1 MSHPA
6 AAASPTHN
14 AVVHA
19 DAGTG
24 KTWLLT
30 SRIMRLLLDGVA
42 PGAILAITFTRK
54 AAAEIQE
61 RVLRRLLDLAV
72 GDEEVIGQIL
82 ADINAAGDAKTRER
96 ARALYELLLDA
107 DPPLRATTFHAFCQ
121 DILRRFPLEADVP
134 AGFELLED
142 PGELLNSAW
151 RDFDRHI
158 TFSSAD
164 AVTHAAQTLL
174 AVCASPG
181 ALRAA
186 LAEFLA
192 HRSDWWAY
200 VEDHAD
206 PVAHAQS
213 ELARQLAIE
222 RLPPEAW
229 HLPDDLRADFARYA
243 QALARL
249 DGSTAQQRAHAVTT
263 ALAASGDPQVLFRQ
277 LWRALFT
284 QQDKLRA
291 FAASAAMCKR
301 LGEGPT
307 AELVELHRRLGDRLA
322 AIRALEQR
330 RQTYALSCAW
340 YRCGNWLLERY
351 QRLKAESGLLDF
363 ADLEWATYRLL
374 RRSQHAE
381 WVQYKLDQRIDHL
394 LIDEFQDTNPTQWRL
409 VLPLLEEIAAGG
421 SERARSVFLVGD
433 EKQSIYRFRR
443 AEPALFRTA
452 HHWLATHMRAQTF
465 SQHISWRSSPAII
478 AFVNLLFA
486 RRAEPASG
494 ETTEETSGFA
504 IPEFRAHATR
514 HEQRWGR
521 VEVLPLVLAAVA
533 EGDHVTSGL
542 RNPLVAP
549 RLVREDL
556 RHREEGDLI
565 CARLRALIGQIIVED
580 GRPRP
585 LDYGDVVILLRDR
598 AHAQAYEEALRDAA
612 IPYLGI
618 GRGGLREALEVYDV
632 TQLLRLL
639 LAPYDNL
646 ALATVLRSPLCGAT
660 EADLI
665 ALARIEQPE
674 VWYDRLLQLAE
685 REPGIPIART
695 AQMLARWRAL
705 VDRVPVHDLLDRIY
719 FEADVI
725 ARYRAAAP
733 EHLRPRVEANLR
745 RLLELALEVGAG
757 RYPSLARFV
766 QRLESASASDQDVA
780 PATHGNRRVRVMTIH
795 AAKGLEAPVVFLA
808 NAAAD
813 TRARDRGLRTL
824 VEWPV
829 EAPRP
834 HHLHLIGKQEVLD
847 EVSRAALARQRTA
860 EQREETNL
868 LYVAL
873 TRAKQWLFVSGVAP
887 RNERSDTAAR
897 RGWYGFIEERLRAAR
912 DDGHAAA
919 VGMQIEERPASDG
932 DGPSNTFGTL
942 AYGDLPARMAATP
955 PEPAPPP
962 VIDPALTRPFADG
975 IEARAAGHGRPVG
988 GLADGIAPPAQ
999 RPSAVEPEAT
1009 AAARRRGTILHWM
1022 LQNLSEGQ
1030 APGDTLARARR
1041 DWPGAS
1047 GLDRLLTE
1055 ARGVIEAATLREFFD
1070 SRRFEVAHNELPLL
1084 YERNGQAVYGIVDR
1098 VVVRAEE
1105 VVVIDYKTHA
1115 HTKAPDIPMLAASYL
1130 TQLRAYAAGVA
1141 RIWPQRRVRAYLVFT
1156 ACAGVVEVPLE

>member
-6 AAASPTHN
+6 AAASPARN

-30 SRIMRLLLDGVA
+30 SRIIRLLLDGVA
-42 PGAILAITFTRK
+42 PGAVLAITFTRK

-72 GDEEVIGQIL
+72 GDEELVGQLL
-82 ADINAAGDAKTRER
+82 ADIDATGDAAPRER
-96 ARALYELLLDA
+96 ARELYELLLDA

-134 AGFELLED
+134 PGFELLED
-142 PGELLNSAW
+142 PGELLERAW
-151 RDFDRHI
+151 RDFDRQI
-158 TFSSAD
+158 TLDPQGLVAQ
-164 AVTHAAQTLL
+164 AAQSLL
-174 AVCASPG
+174 SACASPG

-186 LAEFLA
+186 LEDFLA

-206 PVAHAQS
+206 PVEHAQS
-213 ELARQLAIE
+213 ELAHQLAIE
-222 RLPPEAW
+222 RLPREAW
-229 HLPDDLRADFARYA
+229 HLPEDLRAALARYA

-249 DGSTAQQRAHAVTT
+249 DGSTFQQRARAVTT
-263 ALAASGDPQVLFRQ
+263 ALAASDDPEVIFRK
-277 LWRALFT
+277 LWNALFT
-284 QQDKLRA
+284 RQDTLRA
-291 FAASAAMCKR
+291 FTATAAARKR
-301 LGEGPT
+301 LGEEPAARL
-307 AELVELHRRLGDRLA
+307 AELHGRLGDQLA
-322 AIRALEQR
+322 EIRALEQR
-330 RQTYALSCAW
+330 RQTYSLSCAW
-340 YRCGNWLLERY
+340 YTCGHWLLERFQY
-351 QRLKAESGLLDF
+351 LKADSSLLDF

-409 VLPLLEEIAAGG
+409 LLPLLEEMAAGG
-421 SERARSVFLVGD
+421 GERARSVFLVGD

-443 AEPALFRTA
+443 AEPALFRAA
-452 HHWLATHMRAQTF
+452 HHWLATHMQAQTF

-486 RRAEPASG
+486 RRAESGNGEPA
-494 ETTEETSGFA
+494 EETSGFA
-504 IPEFRAHATR
+504 IPDFRAHATR
-514 HEQRWGR
+514 HEQRWGQ
-521 VEVLPLVLAAVA
+521 VDVLPLVLAAAEEDDDVA
-533 EGDHVTSGL
+533 TGL

-549 RLVREDL
+549 RLIGEDL

-565 CARLRALIGQIIVED
+565 CARIRALIRQTLIDNGN
-580 GRPRP
+580 PRP
-585 LDYGDVVILLRDR
+585 LDYGDIVILLRDR

-665 ALARIEQPE
+665 ALARSEQPE
-674 VWYDRLLQLAE
+674 LWYDRLLELAE
-685 REPGIPIART
+685 RAPVTPVART
-695 AQMLARWRAL
+695 AQLLVRWRAL

-766 QRLESASASDQDVA
+766 QRLESAAASDQDVA
-780 PATHGNRRVRVMTIH
+780 PTTHGNRRVRVMTIH

-813 TRARDRGLRTL
+813 TRGRDRGLRAL

-834 HHLHLIGKQEVLD
+834 QHLHLIGKQEALD
-847 EVSRAALARQRTA
+847 EVSRAALERQRAA

-887 RNERSDTAAR
+887 GNERRDTATR

-919 VGMQIEERPASDG
+919 IGMQIDERRAVDG
-932 DGPSNTFGTL
+932 DGPPNTFGTL
-942 AYGDLPARMAATP
+942 AYGDRPACLAVAP
-955 PEPAPPP
+955 AEPAPLPA
-962 VIDPALTRPFADG
+962 IDPALTHPFDG
-975 IEARAAGHGRPVG
+975 IEAMA
-988 GLADGIAPPAQ
+988 AQ
-999 RPSAVEPEAT
+999 RPSAVEHEAT

-1022 LQNLSEGQ
+1022 LQELSDGLM
-1030 APGDTLARARR
+1030 PGDVLARARR
-1041 DWPGAS
+1041 DWPGAPA
-1047 GLDRLLTE
+1047 LDRLLAE
-1055 ARGVIEAATLREFFD
+1055 ARRVIEAAALREFFD
-1070 SRRFEVAHNELPLL
+1070 ASRFEVAHNELPLL
-1084 YERNGQAVYGIVDR
+1084 YERDGLAVYGIVDR
-1098 VVVRAEE
+1098 VLVRAEE

-1115 HTKAPDIPMLAASYL
+1115 HIAASDIPMLAANYVE
-1130 TQLRAYAAGVA
+1130 QLRAYAAGVA
-1141 RIWPQRRVRAYLVFT
+1141 RIWPRRRVRAYLVFT